1 MVQPRAG
8 YGFIAP
14 EQGEDVFVHVSA
26 LQPTGVQSLHE
37 GQVVEFD
44 VEEDPRG
51 KGMRAV
57 NVRPWTRARLRRVG
71 QRPVPVVGPPRPP
84 LAVSQAHSSGGR
96 GRAPGSGSRRRD
108 GREVMGSR
116 MGSGGGLLSRR

>member
-1 MVQPRAG
+1 MLFRLGVGASSSGRAPSSGGWMPGAASESERTEMVGTVKWFSLERG

-14 EQGEDVFVHVSA
+14 EQGQDVFVHVSA

-57 NVRPWTRARLRRVG
+57 NVRPVD
-71 QRPVPVVGPPRPP
+71 
-84 LAVSQAHSSGGR
+84 
-96 GRAPGSGSRRRD
+96 AP
-108 GREVMGSR
+108 
-116 MGSGGGLLSRR
+116 

>member
-1 MVQPRAG
+1 MVGTVKWFSLERG

-26 LQPTGVQSLHE
+26 LQPTGVQSLPE

-57 NVRPWTRARLRRVG
+57 NVRPMD
-71 QRPVPVVGPPRPP
+71 
-84 LAVSQAHSSGGR
+84 AH
-96 GRAPGSGSRRRD
+96 
-108 GREVMGSR
+108 
-116 MGSGGGLLSRR
+116 